1 MWVEAVDVPASS
13 GYGTDV
19 MGNGT
24 RRITQTF
31 SAKNSF
37 GLEQTFDAYCTIS
50 PAGELDIKI
59 VEQGR

>member
-1 MWVEAVDVPASS
+1 MFRRSIV

-19 MGNGT
+19 MGSGT

-31 SAKNSF
+31 SAKNGF
-37 GLEQTFDAYCTIS
+37 GLEQAFDAYCTIF